1 MAVSLEQLHAFV
13 AVVEQGGVAQ
23 AARSIGKHVSTLR
36 EQINTL
42 EIDTGLTLFTRLPR
56 SLQVTEQG
64 LQLYTYAQ
72 AMLKESSLFDA
83 KVDSLLQGV
92 PDKLTIAIDMSLV
105 EPALDELLA
114 ELLLA
119 FPFLSLKVLNGD
131 TLQVKGWVLSGKA
144 DIGLLF
150 STLSTGADLMTSNGY
165 SFEVVRVIPVSW
177 QIESQHLPRALLD
190 KLQLSLTFLEDVG
203 MRDSDIISHRVLQC
217 NNAPQLLNLIKAGTG
232 WGHLPR
238 FVCQSA
244 ADAGEVKYLM
254 ATNEVFARWNSDL
267 IWQSNRIINPA
278 MQFVIDGVQA
288 LPAK

>member
-165 SFEVVRVIPVSW
+165 SLKWCELF
-177 QIESQHLPRALLD
+177 
-190 KLQLSLTFLEDVG
+190 QLAGRL
-203 MRDSDIISHRVLQC
+203 SHSICL
-217 NNAPQLLNLIKAGTG
+217 
-232 WGHLPR
+232 GH
-238 FVCQSA
+238 C
-244 ADAGEVKYLM
+244 
-254 ATNEVFARWNSDL
+254 
-267 IWQSNRIINPA
+267 
-278 MQFVIDGVQA
+278 
-288 LPAK
+288 